1 MALALA
7 LLAAPA
13 LAQTDNNLHGRLE
26 LQDAGQFASA
36 GSVQAA
42 LGEPAA
48 NDSLGNLRLA
58 WEPTW
63 GDWSLQV
70 HYLISAEDGP
80 DVALAHLERG
90 LIHEPPST
98 WLNLTDTFE
107 SHGALVASQS
117 IDRLAVAYTT
127 SQWVV
132 RVGRQAITWGSGLV
146 FRPMDLFDPFSPS
159 ATDTEYKPGVDM
171 LYVQRLFADGS
182 DLQLIVA
189 PRPYHLGG
197 APSADASSAAL
208 HYHTALWGHAT
219 TLLLARDHGDWVG
232 GVGVNG
238 ALGGATWNV
247 ELVPTFERAGHT
259 RVSAVAN
266 ISDGVT
272 IAGRNATVFAE
283 YFHNGF
289 GVAGRPFDLADLP
302 PDLVGRL
309 ARGQVFNL
317 RRDYL
322 AGGMTLEV
330 TPLLTVSPTLIGGLD
345 DQSAFALASASYS
358 LADNLVLAGGVQ
370 LPLGPHGSEYGG
382 LPLSAT
388 NPTRLGAP
396 KQVYLQLRRY
406 F

>member
-1 MALALA
+1 MAGSPPIRARPWRLKRFLHRAAGEVSRGARRRGRPAYAVKRPLPPAPPGPPPPLGGGGAMALALA

-132 RVGRQAITWGSGLV
+132 RVGRQAITWGSGL
-146 FRPMDLFDPFSPS
+146 
-159 ATDTEYKPGVDM
+159 
-171 LYVQRLFADGS
+171 
-182 DLQLIVA
+182 
-189 PRPYHLGG
+189 
-197 APSADASSAAL
+197 
-208 HYHTALWGHAT
+208 
-219 TLLLARDHGDWVG
+219 
-232 GVGVNG
+232 
-238 ALGGATWNV
+238 
-247 ELVPTFERAGHT
+247 
-259 RVSAVAN
+259 
-266 ISDGVT
+266 
-272 IAGRNATVFAE
+272 
-283 YFHNGF
+283 
-289 GVAGRPFDLADLP
+289 
-302 PDLVGRL
+302 
-309 ARGQVFNL
+309 
-317 RRDYL
+317 
-322 AGGMTLEV
+322 
-330 TPLLTVSPTLIGGLD
+330 
-345 DQSAFALASASYS
+345 
-358 LADNLVLAGGVQ
+358 
-370 LPLGPHGSEYGG
+370 
-382 LPLSAT
+382 
-388 NPTRLGAP
+388 
-396 KQVYLQLRRY
+396 
-406 F
+406 